1 MCETLSKRTAEEP
14 EKQTNTIFCDKDFH
28 LPQCRSCP
36 VGVLRFAFVKLDPSA
51 LQSFTFRLGERAHVC
66 RGRLF
71 ASASLSSGRGRS
83 PPHFVV
89 KRSVSHNTVSCPLS
103 DRPTDDPHGS
113 ARDKKRST
121 LIGQNSCRPVHR
133 SLERKREPRGRRLT
147 LSPTSYRAT
156 CHSKFPFDPS
166 VDDEWRRLV
175 TPPPGWSVLIRS
187 EVPTF

>member
-1 MCETLSKRTAEEP
+1 MANIVGAVFQFYNCEL
-14 EKQTNTIFCDKDFH
+14 I
-28 LPQCRSCP
+28 
-36 VGVLRFAFVKLDPSA
+36 VLV
-51 LQSFTFRLGERAHVC
+51 RLGERAHVC

-83 PPHFVV
+83 LPHFVV

-147 LSPTSYRAT
+147 LSPTSCRAT

-175 TPPPGWSVLIRS
+175 TPPPGWSVSIRS